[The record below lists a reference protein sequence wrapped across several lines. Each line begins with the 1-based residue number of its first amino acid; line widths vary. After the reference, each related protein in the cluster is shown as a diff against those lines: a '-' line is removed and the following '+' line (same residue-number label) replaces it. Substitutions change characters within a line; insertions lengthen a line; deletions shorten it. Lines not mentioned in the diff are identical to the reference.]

1 VLYIVFV
8 KMIMVLSAIYIVVVK
23 MIMVLSAIYRSCEND
38 NGS

>member
-1 VLYIVFV
+1 
-8 KMIMVLSAIYIVVVK
+8 MIMVLSAIYIVVVK

>member
-1 VLYIVFV
+1 V

>member
-1 VLYIVFV
+1 
-8 KMIMVLSAIYIVVVK
+8 VK